1 MIDKKR
7 VIEIIDKK
15 QQFFTD
21 LSDKI
26 WDNPELSF
34 LEYKS
39 SEFLCEALENEGF
52 TVTRG
57 IAGIPTAFVG
67 SYGNGQ
73 PVIAFL
79 GEFDALSG
87 LSQKSENTTKEPI
100 IDGADGHG
108 CGHNLLGVGSLA
120 AAVAVKKY
128 IEENGISGTVR
139 YYGCSGE
146 EGGSGKAFMAREKV
160 FDDVDIALTWHPM
173 AYNSIFATSSLAN
186 YQVYYRFHGT
196 SAHAAASPHLGRSA
210 LDAVELM
217 NVGVN
222 YLREHIIQEA
232 RVHYAVTNTGGIS
245 PNVVQPEAEVLYL
258 MRAPKTSQVQ
268 EIYERIN
275 DIARGAALMTGTKC
289 EIIFG
294 KACSNLVPN
303 KTLEEVLYKNFT
315 EIGLPDYDE
324 NDLEFAAKMK
334 NTLCDS
340 EINSDLNLAF
350 SLMGRE
356 HKEII
361 DSLKNKDLYDVILPY
376 KYWSMTMPGSTD
388 VGDVSWNVPTA
399 QIITACCALGTAP
412 HSWQMTSQGKSG
424 IAHKGMLLAGK
435 VLAATAIDALLNP
448 GIIKNAKADLIKVL
462 DGETYSCPIPPE
474 VKPLPDSSN

>member
-1 MIDKKR
+1 MTDKKR
-7 VIEIIDKK
+7 VIEIIDEK
-15 QQFFTD
+15 QQLFTD

-26 WDNPELSF
+26 WDNPEISF

-39 SEFLCEALENEGF
+39 SEFLCEALESEGF

-57 IAGIPTAFVG
+57 VANIPTAFVG
-67 SYGNGQ
+67 SYGSGQ
-73 PVIAFL
+73 PIIAFL

-87 LSQKSENTTKEPI
+87 LSQKSESTIKESI
-100 IDGADGHG
+100 IDGCDGHG

-128 IEENGISGTVR
+128 MEENEIQGTIN
-139 YYGCSGE
+139 YYGCPGE
-146 EGGSGKAFMAREKV
+146 EGGSGKAFMTREKV

-173 AYNSIFATSSLAN
+173 SLNSIFATSSLAN
-186 YQVYYRFHGT
+186 YQVYYRFHGK
-196 SAHAAASPHLGRSA
+196 SSHAAASPHLGRSA

-222 YLREHIIQEA
+222 YLREHIIPEA

-258 MRAPKTSQVQ
+258 MRAPKVSQVQ

-289 EIIFG
+289 KIIFG

-303 KTLEEVLYKNFT
+303 KTLEEILYKNFT
-315 EIGLPDYDE
+315 EIGVPSYDE
-324 NDLEFAAKMK
+324 KDLEFAAKMK
-334 NTLCDS
+334 NTLSGSD
-340 EINSDLNLAF
+340 IDYDLNFTF
-350 SLMGRE
+350 SLMGKE
-356 HKEII
+356 HKEIVNN
-361 DSLKNKDLYDVILPY
+361 LEYKDLCDVILPY
-376 KYWSMTMPGSTD
+376 KYWAMTLPGSTD
-388 VGDVSWNVPTA
+388 VGDVSWVVPTA
-399 QIITACCALGTAP
+399 QIITACNAFGTPA
-412 HSWQMTSQGKSG
+412 HSWQMVSQGKSS

-435 VLAATAIDALLNP
+435 VLASTAIDVLSNP
-448 GIIKNAKADLIKVL
+448 EIIKNAKNDLIEAL
-462 DGETYSCPIPPE
+462 DGETYSCPIPSE
-474 VKPLPDSSN
+474 VMPLPNSSN

>member
-1 MIDKKR
+1 MTDKKR
-7 VIEIIDKK
+7 VIEVIDEK
-15 QQFFTD
+15 QKIFTD

-39 SEFLCEALENEGF
+39 SDLLCEALEKEGF
-52 TVTRG
+52 KVTRG

-67 SYGNGQ
+67 SYGSGQ

-79 GEFDALSG
+79 GEFDALAG
-87 LSQKSENTTKEPI
+87 LSQKSESATKESI

-128 IEENGISGTVR
+128 MEENNISGTVR
-139 YYGCSGE
+139 YYGCPGE

-186 YQVYYRFHGT
+186 YQVYYKFHGT

-222 YLREHIIQEA
+222 YLREHIIPEA

-289 EIIFG
+289 EIVFG

-303 KTLEEVLYKNFT
+303 RTLEEVLYKNFT
-315 EIGLPDYDE
+315 EIGVPDYSKE
-324 NDLEFAAKMK
+324 ELEFAAKMK
-334 NTLCDS
+334 STLSDS

-350 SLMGRE
+350 ALMGKE

-361 DSLKNKDLYDVILPY
+361 DSLKDKDLYDVILPY

-399 QIITACCALGTAP
+399 QVITACAALGTAP
-412 HSWQMTSQGKSG
+412 HSWQMTSQGKSSL
-424 IAHKGMLLAGK
+424 AHKGMLLAGK
-435 VLAATAIDALLNP
+435 VLATTAIDALLNP
-448 GIIKNAKADLIKVL
+448 EIIKNAKADLIKVL
-462 DGETYSCPIPPE
+462 DGETYSCPIHPE
-474 VKPLPDSSN
+474 VKPLPNSSN